1 MGGGDPAGAK
11 SRWQFGDQAT
21 AEVVMANGLWRGLEE
36 EDDKD
41 NTGLNQLCI
50 HVHAKIRGTRTWA
63 SMAEWN
69 DIIATTQALLLVVI
83 ESGLGRGV
91 GGQIA
96 AAIGTLPSL
105 TGAREELL
113 KDARDGLALEDVE
126 AKHEEE
132 IATHLEG
139 AREVW
144 SQEES
149 MRARAWDD
157 WAMYDAMYGTSP
169 TVPTMNESLR
179 LNIETGNFEGQPGV
193 TKHWRAPLAYP
204 TVSPVQVTLS
214 IAEDLEQ
221 DPEEVETVRVREP
234 SVGSQDCGRT
244 SHARPAAPPALF
256 PALQEPRGTVELA
269 TPDAPAPQHGGV
281 RDLDFDELVTI
292 WKDWRC
298 GLYTNELTNDFIVQ
312 RWGPM
317 ALDVL
322 QIQEEMKTRSCM
334 VMVMEMV
341 MVEAVQVEQLREI
354 QRSFCSLHEG
364 FRDNVL
370 RFGQLRGERAATH
383 LPYQAPFNNIQL
395 LGTDYALR
403 DTLAGYLGE
412 ECELES
418 AMIIT
423 VDPGAPAQNAH
434 VDTQDEGSVSVHIP
448 LHSLHDGFAPL
459 GFCMGSHTDPSVLS
473 APPRLKLRG
482 AERRQKAEKA
492 LHRQTRATAKE
503 EHFLQWGPSEV
514 ALLPAV
520 DFRRGAMRVLVRNFR
535 DDAAK
540 ALGLQQGDEVTH
552 VNDLDFVSWLEV
564 KDHVPELRDNIVAR
578 VLRPVTEPNAAEDLK
593 EELPALSAASANSSP
608 SQAPSRLRAWFNTKR
623 HADRMLVGAPLNI
636 GDALIYDSRTVHW
649 GMANC
654 ESYPRYVLYLNLKRG
669 DFQGCSPDAI
679 AKRSASA
686 RCLQE
691 RGRFQ
696 DRFKRALHYM
706 A

>member
-1 MGGGDPAGAK
+1 MAVVSGA
-11 SRWQFGDQAT
+11 
-21 AEVVMANGLWRGLEE
+21 
-36 EDDKD
+36 
-41 NTGLNQLCI
+41 
-50 HVHAKIRGTRTWA
+50 
-63 SMAEWN
+63 
-69 DIIATTQALLLVVI
+69 
-83 ESGLGRGV
+83 
-91 GGQIA
+91 
-96 AAIGTLPSL
+96 
-105 TGAREELL
+105 
-113 KDARDGLALEDVE
+113 
-126 AKHEEE
+126 
-132 IATHLEG
+132 
-139 AREVW
+139 
-144 SQEES
+144 
-149 MRARAWDD
+149 
-157 WAMYDAMYGTSP
+157 
-169 TVPTMNESLR
+169 
-179 LNIETGNFEGQPGV
+179 FE
-193 TKHWRAPLAYP
+193 
-204 TVSPVQVTLS
+204 
-214 IAEDLEQ
+214 
-221 DPEEVETVRVREP
+221 
-234 SVGSQDCGRT
+234 
-244 SHARPAAPPALF
+244 
-256 PALQEPRGTVELA
+256 
-269 TPDAPAPQHGGV
+269 
-281 RDLDFDELVTI
+281 
-292 WKDWRC
+292 
-298 GLYTNELTNDFIVQ
+298 
-312 RWGPM
+312 
-317 ALDVL
+317 
-322 QIQEEMKTRSCM
+322 
-334 VMVMEMV
+334 
-341 MVEAVQVEQLREI
+341 VEQLREI

>member
-21 AEVVMANGLWRGLEE
+21 AEVVMANGQVGETSHLASMVEVEIDEE
-36 EDDKD
+36 EE
-41 NTGLNQLCI
+41 GGARRLRQLQ
-50 HVHAKIRGTRTWA
+50 A

-83 ESGLGRGV
+83 ESGENEAACGRD
-91 GGQIA
+91 
-96 AAIGTLPSL
+96 
-105 TGAREELL
+105 ARAEVAEAWAEELL

-322 QIQEEMKTRSCM
+322 QIQEVAHTG
-334 VMVMEMV
+334 
-341 MVEAVQVEQLREI
+341 QVDTQPHDDGWRRRGAAARDPEEFLQLRAQI
-354 QRSFCSLHEG
+354 
-364 FRDNVL
+364 VL